1 MEISKELAQ
10 NILDLLECDDKERC
24 CGCSMEGVDCDERL
38 DVAKRALQN
47 IIAGVEQKNDVSQET
62 KAYGELEATYQLE
75 PERTTHHI
83 AITVA
88 EYHFLTKMATLLE
101 TILAAEQYNPKPT
114 VDAVRTVVA
123 EMIQQHEAGAA
134 E

>member
-10 NILDLLECDDKERC
+10 NILDLLKCDEKVGC
-24 CGCSMEGVDCDERL
+24 YGCSMEDIDCDERKTAAEQEL
-38 DVAKRALQN
+38 RDG
-47 IIAGVEQKNDVSQET
+47 IAGVEQKNDVSQET
-62 KAYGELEATYQLE
+62 EACSEMGATYQLE
-75 PERTTHHI
+75 PERTTQHI

-114 VDAVRTVVA
+114 VDAVRTVVE

>member
-10 NILDLLECDDKERC
+10 EILDLMDWDHNERC
-24 CGCSMEGVDCDERL
+24 VLCMEGIDCDERRTN
-38 DVAKRALQN
+38 AKLALQDM
-47 IIAGVEQKNDVSQET
+47 ITGVEQKNDVSQET
-62 KAYGELEATYQLE
+62 EACSEMEATYQLE
-75 PERTTHHI
+75 PERATQHI
-83 AITVA
+83 SITVA

>member
-1 MEISKELAQ
+1 METVKELAQ
-10 NILDLLECDDKERC
+10 SIIDFLECGNRELC
-24 CGCSMEGVDCDERL
+24 VGCSMEGIDCDERL
-38 DVAKRALQN
+38 EVVKRVLLN
-47 IIAGVEQKNDVSQET
+47 VIAGAEQKNDVSRET
-62 KAYGELEATYQLE
+62 AESNTALPPEPDKASEYIT
-75 PERTTHHI
+75 
-83 AITVA
+83 ITVA
-88 EYHFLTKMATLLE
+88 EYHFLTKMATLLD